1 LPLKQIGHLVLSE
14 NKLMNLSGWGINKI
28 DVNKEF
34 YQIRSQLF
42 SHSLAL
48 TAFLLISGLLL
59 SGVVGPL
66 FFLSNHRAFAQGL
79 VAPPEPLVMGQINSG
94 PQPSSDIF
102 NLPPGYKIEPV
113 LWNLTL
119 PSTVTFDDNGTMYV
133 AESGYSYGE
142 FKPIPRI
149 LKVDL
154 LHNRTAVLVD
164 RGLNGPITDIE
175 FNKYNGV
182 LYVSHRG
189 VISAVDMRG
198 HIKDLIVGL
207 PSMGDH
213 HNNQIAIDSDGRFY
227 FGQGTVTNSGVAGE
241 DSYTYGWL
249 KTSPELH
256 DIPCMDI
263 TLAGQNFN
271 SSNPLTPQNITDTA
285 TTGAFVPFNNTTTNG
300 QVIKG
305 DVKCSGSIISSNAN
319 GTDLRVVAWGLR
331 NPYGVALTDDAKKL
345 IVANNGVDER
355 GSRRIGN
362 DTDKIYSIDLSNSST
377 MKFLGWPD
385 YFGNGEPVT
394 DNKFVSESARSD
406 NNPLQFLLQSHPPV
420 DEKPLTLL
428 EEGIAVTQVAVSNS
442 TNFGFKGNA
451 FIAEFG
457 TMAPLI
463 HPFAQITQPMPGI
476 EPGIVGQKVVMLD
489 PNTGNH
495 TDFLSLKDIDKTFRP
510 VGVKFDL
517 KGDALYVVSI
527 GKTEVRSNVPVSNLT
542 SSGLYPFAT
551 VHAMPW
557 PYANT
562 GVVWKIIRDTG

>member
-1 LPLKQIGHLVLSE
+1 
-14 NKLMNLSGWGINKI
+14 
-28 DVNKEF
+28 
-34 YQIRSQLF
+34 
-42 SHSLAL
+42 
-48 TAFLLISGLLL
+48 
-59 SGVVGPL
+59 
-66 FFLSNHRAFAQGL
+66 
-79 VAPPEPLVMGQINSG
+79 
-94 PQPSSDIF
+94 
-102 NLPPGYKIEPV
+102 
-113 LWNLTL
+113 
-119 PSTVTFDDNGTMYV
+119 
-133 AESGYSYGE
+133 
-142 FKPIPRI
+142 
-149 LKVDL
+149 
-154 LHNRTAVLVD
+154 
-164 RGLNGPITDIE
+164 
-175 FNKYNGV
+175 
-182 LYVSHRG
+182 
-189 VISAVDMRG
+189 
-198 HIKDLIVGL
+198 
-207 PSMGDH
+207 MGDH

-285 TTGAFVPFNNTTTNG
+285 TTGAFVPLNNTTTNG

-377 MKFLGWPD
+377 VKFLGWPD

-428 EEGIAVTQVAVSNS
+428 EEGIAVTQVA
-442 TNFGFKGNA
+442 
-451 FIAEFG
+451 
-457 TMAPLI
+457 
-463 HPFAQITQPMPGI
+463 
-476 EPGIVGQKVVMLD
+476 
-489 PNTGNH
+489 
-495 TDFLSLKDIDKTFRP
+495 
-510 VGVKFDL
+510 
-517 KGDALYVVSI
+517 
-527 GKTEVRSNVPVSNLT
+527 
-542 SSGLYPFAT
+542 
-551 VHAMPW
+551 
-557 PYANT
+557 
-562 GVVWKIIRDTG
+562 

>member
-1 LPLKQIGHLVLSE
+1 
-14 NKLMNLSGWGINKI
+14 MNLSGWGINKI

-377 MKFLGWPD
+377 VKFLGWPD

-463 HPFAQITQPMPGI
+463 HPFAQITQPMPDI

>member
-1 LPLKQIGHLVLSE
+1 MSE
-14 NKLMNLSGWGINKI
+14 NKVMNLFGRGVNKI
-28 DVNKEF
+28 NNNKGF
-34 YQIRSQLF
+34 YQIRAHLH
-42 SHSLAL
+42 SHSRTLAIIL
-48 TAFLLISGLLL
+48 FLATSGLLL
-59 SGVVGPL
+59 SGAVGPL
-66 FFLSNHRAFAQGL
+66 VFLSNQHAFAQGL

-94 PQPSSDIF
+94 PQPAADIF

-154 LHNRTAVLVD
+154 IHNRTAVLVD

-175 FNKYNGV
+175 FNKNNGV

-189 VISAVDMRG
+189 IISAVDMRG

-213 HNNQIAIDSDGRFY
+213 HNNQIAIGSDGRFY
-227 FGQGTVTNSGVAGE
+227 FGQGTVTNTGVAGE

-256 DIPCMDI
+256 DIPCTDI
-263 TLAGQNFN
+263 TLTGQNFN
-271 SSNPLTPQNITDTA
+271 SSNPLTPQNITDMA
-285 TTGAFVPFNNTTTNG
+285 TTGAFVPFNSTTTNG
-300 QVIKG
+300 QAIKG

-331 NPYGVALTDDAKKL
+331 NPYGVALTDDGKKL
-345 IVANNGVDER
+345 IVANNGADER
-355 GSRRIGN
+355 GSRRVGN
-362 DTDKIYSIDLSNSST
+362 DTDKIYSLDLSNSS

-428 EEGIAVTQVAVSNS
+428 EEGVAATQVAVSNS

-489 PNTGNH
+489 PSTGNH
-495 TDFLSLKDIDKTFRP
+495 SDFLSLKDIDKTFRP

-527 GKTEVRSNVPVSNLT
+527 AKTEVRSNVPVSNLT

-562 GVVWKIIRDTG
+562 GVVWKITRDTGAATTNTGQ

>member
-1 LPLKQIGHLVLSE
+1 MSE
-14 NKLMNLSGWGINKI
+14 NKVMNLFGRGVNKI
-28 DVNKEF
+28 NNNKGF
-34 YQIRSQLF
+34 YQIRAHLH
-42 SHSLAL
+42 SHSRTLAIIL
-48 TAFLLISGLLL
+48 FLATSGLLL
-59 SGVVGPL
+59 SGAVGPL
-66 FFLSNHRAFAQGL
+66 VFLSNQHAFAQGL

-94 PQPSSDIF
+94 PQPAADIF

-154 LHNRTAVLVD
+154 IHNRTAVLVD

-175 FNKYNGV
+175 FNKNNGV

-189 VISAVDMRG
+189 IISAVDMRG

-213 HNNQIAIDSDGRFY
+213 HNNQIAIGSDGRFY
-227 FGQGTVTNSGVAGE
+227 FGQGTVTNTGVAGE

-256 DIPCMDI
+256 DIPCTDI
-263 TLAGQNFN
+263 TLTGQNFN
-271 SSNPLTPQNITDTA
+271 SSNPLTPQNITDMA
-285 TTGAFVPFNNTTTNG
+285 TTGAFVPFNSTTTNG
-300 QVIKG
+300 QAIKG

-331 NPYGVALTDDAKKL
+331 NPYGVALTDDGKKL
-345 IVANNGVDER
+345 IVANNGADER
-355 GSRRIGN
+355 GSRRVGN
-362 DTDKIYSIDLSNSST
+362 DTDKIYSLDLSNSS

-406 NNPLQFLLQSHPPV
+406 NNPLHFLLQSHPPV

-428 EEGIAVTQVAVSNS
+428 EEGVAATQVAVSNS

-476 EPGIVGQKVVMLD
+476 QPGIVGQKVVMLD

-495 TDFLSLKDIDKTFRP
+495 SDFLSLKDIDKTFRP

-527 GKTEVRSNVPVSNLT
+527 AKTEVRSNVPVSNLT

-562 GVVWKIIRDTG
+562 GVVWKITRDTGAATTNTGQ

>member
-1 LPLKQIGHLVLSE
+1 M
-14 NKLMNLSGWGINKI
+14 MNLFGWSMKKIN
-28 DVNKEF
+28 NKKF
-34 YQIRSQLF
+34 YQIRAHAL
-42 SHSLAL
+42 SHTLAITL
-48 TAFLLISGLLL
+48 LLLISGL

-66 FFLSNHRAFAQGL
+66 FFLSNPSAFAQGV
-79 VAPPEPLVMGQINSG
+79 VAPPEPLVIGQINSG
-94 PQPSSDIF
+94 PQPSTDIF
-102 NLPPGYKIEPV
+102 NLPSGYKIEPV

-154 LHNRTAVLVD
+154 VHNRTAVLVD

-189 VISAVDMRG
+189 VISAVDMGG

-207 PSMGDH
+207 PSTGDH
-213 HNNQIAIDSDGRFY
+213 HNNQIAIGPDGRFY
-227 FGQGTVTNSGVAGE
+227 FGQGTVTNTGVAGE
-241 DSYTYGWL
+241 DSYAYGWL

-256 DIPCMDI
+256 DIPCTDI
-263 TLAGQNFN
+263 TLTGQNFN
-271 SSNPLTPQNITDTA
+271 SSNPLTPQNLMDMA
-285 TTGAFVPFNNTTTNG
+285 TTGAFVPFNHTTTEG

-331 NPYGVALTDDAKKL
+331 NPYGVALTDDGKKL
-345 IVANNGVDER
+345 IVANNGADER
-355 GSRRIGN
+355 GSRRVGN
-362 DTDKIYSIDLSNSST
+362 DTDKIYSLDLSNSSAQ
-377 MKFLGWPD
+377 FLGWPD

-394 DNKFVSESARSD
+394 DNKFVSESARAD
-406 NNPLQFLLQSHPPV
+406 NNPLQFLLQSLPPV
-420 DEKPLTLL
+420 EKPLTLL
-428 EEGIAVTQVAVSNS
+428 EEGVAVTQIAVSNS

-451 FIAEFG
+451 FITEFG

-463 HPFAQITQPMPGI
+463 HPFAQLTQPMPGI
-476 EPGIVGQKVVMLD
+476 QPSIVGQKVVMLD

-495 TDFLSLKDIDKTFRP
+495 SDFLSLKSIDKSFRP

-527 GKTEVRSNVPVSNLT
+527 GKTEVRTDVPVSNLT

-551 VHAMPW
+551 IHAMPW
-557 PYANT
+557 AFANT
-562 GVVWKIIRDTG
+562 GVVWKITPDTVSNREQ

>member
-1 LPLKQIGHLVLSE
+1 LFGRGV
-14 NKLMNLSGWGINKI
+14 NKI
-28 DVNKEF
+28 NNNKGF
-34 YQIRSQLF
+34 YQIRAHLH
-42 SHSLAL
+42 SHSRTLAITL
-48 TAFLLISGLLL
+48 FLATSGLLL
-59 SGVVGPL
+59 SGAVGPL
-66 FFLSNHRAFAQGL
+66 LFLLNQHAFAQGL

-94 PQPSSDIF
+94 PQPAADIF

-154 LHNRTAVLVD
+154 IHNRTAVLVD

-175 FNKYNGV
+175 FNKNNGV

-189 VISAVDMRG
+189 IISAVDMRG

-213 HNNQIAIDSDGRFY
+213 HNNQIAIGSDGRFY
-227 FGQGTVTNSGVAGE
+227 FGQGTVTNTGIAGE

-256 DIPCMDI
+256 DIPCTDI
-263 TLAGQNFN
+263 TLTGQNFN
-271 SSNPLTPQNITDTA
+271 SSNPLTPQNITDMA
-285 TTGAFVPFNNTTTNG
+285 TTGAFVPFNSTTTNG
-300 QVIKG
+300 QAIKG

-319 GTDLRVVAWGLR
+319 GTDLQVVAWGLR
-331 NPYGVALTDDAKKL
+331 NPYGVALTDDGKKL
-345 IVANNGVDER
+345 IVANNGADER
-355 GSRRIGN
+355 GSRRVGN
-362 DTDKIYSIDLSNSST
+362 DTDKIYSLDLSNSS

-385 YFGNGEPVT
+385 YFGNGEPAT

-428 EEGIAVTQVAVSNS
+428 EEGVAATQVAVSNS

-476 EPGIVGQKVVMLD
+476 QPSIVGQKVVMLD

-495 TDFLSLKDIDKTFRP
+495 SDFLSLKDIDKTFRP
-510 VGVKFDL
+510 VGIKFDL

-527 GKTEVRSNVPVSNLT
+527 AKTEVRSNVPVSNLT

-562 GVVWKIIRDTG
+562 GVVWKITRDTAAATNAEQ

>member
-1 LPLKQIGHLVLSE
+1 
-14 NKLMNLSGWGINKI
+14 MNLSGWGINKI

-489 PNTGNH
+489 PSTGNH
-495 TDFLSLKDIDKTFRP
+495 SDFLSLKDIDKTFRP

-527 GKTEVRSNVPVSNLT
+527 GKTEVRSNVPVSNRT

>member
-1 LPLKQIGHLVLSE
+1 MSE
-14 NKLMNLSGWGINKI
+14 NKVMNLFGRGVNKI
-28 DVNKEF
+28 NNNKGF
-34 YQIRSQLF
+34 YQIRAHLH
-42 SHSLAL
+42 SHSRTLAIIL
-48 TAFLLISGLLL
+48 FLATSGLLL
-59 SGVVGPL
+59 SGAVGPL
-66 FFLSNHRAFAQGL
+66 VFLSNQHAFAQGL

-94 PQPSSDIF
+94 PQPAADIF

-154 LHNRTAVLVD
+154 IHNRTAVLVD

-175 FNKYNGV
+175 FNKNNGV

-189 VISAVDMRG
+189 IISAVDMRG

-213 HNNQIAIDSDGRFY
+213 HNNQIAIGSDGRFY
-227 FGQGTVTNSGVAGE
+227 FGQGTVTNTGVAGE

-256 DIPCMDI
+256 DIPCTDI
-263 TLAGQNFN
+263 TLTGQNFN
-271 SSNPLTPQNITDTA
+271 SSNPLTPQNITDMA
-285 TTGAFVPFNNTTTNG
+285 TTGAFVPFNSTTTNG
-300 QVIKG
+300 QAIKG

-331 NPYGVALTDDAKKL
+331 NPYGVALTDDGKKL
-345 IVANNGVDER
+345 IVANNGADER
-355 GSRRIGN
+355 GSRRVGN
-362 DTDKIYSIDLSNSST
+362 DTDKIYSLDLSNSS

-385 YFGNGEPVT
+385 YFGNGEPAT

-406 NNPLQFLLQSHPPV
+406 NNPLHFLLQSHPPV

-428 EEGIAVTQVAVSNS
+428 EEGVAATQVAVSNS

-476 EPGIVGQKVVMLD
+476 QPGIVGQKVVMLD

-495 TDFLSLKDIDKTFRP
+495 SDFLSLKDIDKTFRP

-527 GKTEVRSNVPVSNLT
+527 AKTEVRSNVPVSNLT

-562 GVVWKIIRDTG
+562 GVVWKITRDTGAATTNTGQ

>member
-1 LPLKQIGHLVLSE
+1 
-14 NKLMNLSGWGINKI
+14 MNLSGWGINKI

-428 EEGIAVTQVAVSNS
+428 EEGVAVTQVAVSNS

>member
-1 LPLKQIGHLVLSE
+1 LPLKQIWHLVLSE

>member
-1 LPLKQIGHLVLSE
+1 MISLFGWDKNEIN
-14 NKLMNLSGWGINKI
+14 NKK
-28 DVNKEF
+28 F
-34 YQIRSQLF
+34 YQIRSRAL
-42 SHSLAL
+42 SH
-48 TAFLLISGLLL
+48 TLLITMLLVISGL
-59 SGVVGPL
+59 SGAVGPL
-66 FFLSNHRAFAQGL
+66 SFFLNQPAFGQGL
-79 VAPPEPLVMGQINSG
+79 VAPPEPLVIGQINSG
-94 PQPSSDIF
+94 SPPSTDIF
-102 NLPPGYKIEPV
+102 NLPSGYKIEPV

-154 LHNRTAVLVD
+154 IHNRTAVLVD

-213 HNNQIAIDSDGRFY
+213 HNNQIAIGADGRFY
-227 FGQGTVTNSGVAGE
+227 FGQGTVTNTGVAGE

-256 DIPCMDI
+256 DIPCTDV
-263 TLAGQNFN
+263 TLTGQNFN
-271 SSNPLTPQNITDTA
+271 SSNPLTPQNLTDMA
-285 TTGAFVPFNNTTTNG
+285 TTGAFVPFNHTTTKG
-300 QVIKG
+300 QVIKS

-319 GTDLRVVAWGLR
+319 GTDLRVIAWGLR
-331 NPYGVALTDDAKKL
+331 NPYGVALTDDGKKL
-345 IVANNGVDER
+345 MVANNGADER
-355 GSRRIGN
+355 GSRRVGN
-362 DTDKIYSIDLSNSST
+362 DTDKIYSLDLSNSST
-377 MKFLGWPD
+377 KFLGWPD

-394 DNKFVSESARSD
+394 DKKFVSESARAD

-420 DEKPLTLL
+420 EKPLTLL
-428 EEGIAVTQVAVSNS
+428 EEGVAVTQAAVSNS

-451 FIAEFG
+451 FVGEFG

-463 HPFAQITQPMPGI
+463 HPFAQLTQPMPGI
-476 EPGIVGQKVVMLD
+476 QPSIVGQKVVRLD

-495 TDFLSLKDIDKTFRP
+495 SDFLSLKSIDKSFRP

-527 GKTEVRSNVPVSNLT
+527 GKTEVRASVPVNNQT
-542 SSGLYPFAT
+542 SSGLYPFAS

-562 GVVWKIIRDTG
+562 GVVWKITHETTQ

>member
-1 LPLKQIGHLVLSE
+1 
-14 NKLMNLSGWGINKI
+14 MNLSGWGINKI

>member
-1 LPLKQIGHLVLSE
+1 
-14 NKLMNLSGWGINKI
+14 MNKI
-28 DVNKEF
+28 NVNKEF
-34 YQIRSQLF
+34 YQIRSQLI

-48 TAFLLISGLLL
+48 TAFLLVSGLLL

-66 FFLSNHRAFAQGL
+66 LFLSTHRAFAQGL

-94 PQPSSDIF
+94 PQPSGDIF

-189 VISAVDMRG
+189 IISAVDLRG

-213 HNNQIAIDSDGRFY
+213 HNNQIAIGPGGRFY
-227 FGQGTVTNSGVAGE
+227 FGQGTVTNTGVAGE

-256 DIPCMDI
+256 DIPCADI
-263 TLAGQNFN
+263 TLSGQNFN
-271 SSNPLTPQNITDTA
+271 SSNPLTPQNITDVA

-331 NPYGVALTDDAKKL
+331 NPYGVALTDDGKKL
-345 IVANNGVDER
+345 IVANNGADER
-355 GSRRIGN
+355 GSRRVGN

-377 MKFLGWPD
+377 MKYLGWPD

-406 NNPLQFLLQSHPPV
+406 NNPLQFLLQSHPHV

-428 EEGIAVTQVAVSNS
+428 DEGVAVTQVAVSNS
-442 TNFGFKGNA
+442 TSFGFKGNA
-451 FIAEFG
+451 FITEFG

-476 EPGIVGQKVVMLD
+476 EPGIIGQKVVMLD

-562 GVVWKIIRDTG
+562 GVVWKIIRDTGATTTNQEQ

>member
-1 LPLKQIGHLVLSE
+1 
-14 NKLMNLSGWGINKI
+14 MNLSGWGINKI

-66 FFLSNHRAFAQGL
+66 LFLSNHRAFAQGL

-489 PNTGNH
+489 PSTGNH
-495 TDFLSLKDIDKTFRP
+495 SDFLSLKDIDKTFRP

>member
-1 LPLKQIGHLVLSE
+1 
-14 NKLMNLSGWGINKI
+14 MNLSGWGINKI

-377 MKFLGWPD
+377 VKFLGWPD

-562 GVVWKIIRDTG
+562 GVVWKVIRDTG

>member
-1 LPLKQIGHLVLSE
+1 
-14 NKLMNLSGWGINKI
+14 MNLSGWGINKI

-489 PNTGNH
+489 PSTGNH
-495 TDFLSLKDIDKTFRP
+495 SDFLSLKDIDKTFRP

>member
-1 LPLKQIGHLVLSE
+1 
-14 NKLMNLSGWGINKI
+14 MNLFGRGVNKI
-28 DVNKEF
+28 NNNKGF
-34 YQIRSQLF
+34 YQIRAHLH
-42 SHSLAL
+42 SHSRTLAIIL
-48 TAFLLISGLLL
+48 FLATSGLLL
-59 SGVVGPL
+59 SGAVGPL
-66 FFLSNHRAFAQGL
+66 VFLSNQHAFAQGL

-94 PQPSSDIF
+94 PQPAADIF

-154 LHNRTAVLVD
+154 IHNRTAVLVD

-175 FNKYNGV
+175 FNKNNGV

-189 VISAVDMRG
+189 IISAVDMRG

-213 HNNQIAIDSDGRFY
+213 HNNQIAIGSDGRFY
-227 FGQGTVTNSGVAGE
+227 FGQGTVTNTGVAGE

-256 DIPCMDI
+256 DIPCTDI
-263 TLAGQNFN
+263 TLTGQNFN
-271 SSNPLTPQNITDTA
+271 SSNPLTPQNITDMA
-285 TTGAFVPFNNTTTNG
+285 TTGAFVPFNSTTTNG
-300 QVIKG
+300 QAIKG

-331 NPYGVALTDDAKKL
+331 NPYGVALTDDGKKL
-345 IVANNGVDER
+345 IVANNGADER
-355 GSRRIGN
+355 GSRRVGN
-362 DTDKIYSIDLSNSST
+362 DTDKIYSLDLSNSS

-406 NNPLQFLLQSHPPV
+406 NNPLHFLLQSHPPV

-428 EEGIAVTQVAVSNS
+428 EEGVAATQVAVSNS

-476 EPGIVGQKVVMLD
+476 QPGIVGQKVVMLD

-495 TDFLSLKDIDKTFRP
+495 SDFLSLKDIDKTFRP

-527 GKTEVRSNVPVSNLT
+527 AKTEVRSNVPVSNLT

-562 GVVWKIIRDTG
+562 GVVWKITRDTGAATTNTGQ

>member
-1 LPLKQIGHLVLSE
+1 
-14 NKLMNLSGWGINKI
+14 MNLSGWGINKI

-489 PNTGNH
+489 PSTGNH
-495 TDFLSLKDIDKTFRP
+495 SDFLSLKDIDKTFRP

-562 GVVWKIIRDTG
+562 GVVWKITRDTGAATTTNTEQ

>member
-1 LPLKQIGHLVLSE
+1 MSE
-14 NKLMNLSGWGINKI
+14 NKVMNLFGRGVNKI
-28 DVNKEF
+28 NNNKGF
-34 YQIRSQLF
+34 YQIRAHLH
-42 SHSLAL
+42 SHSRTLAIIL
-48 TAFLLISGLLL
+48 FLATSGLLL
-59 SGVVGPL
+59 SGAVGPL
-66 FFLSNHRAFAQGL
+66 VFLSNQHAFAQGL

-94 PQPSSDIF
+94 PQPAADIF

-154 LHNRTAVLVD
+154 IHNRTAVLVD

-175 FNKYNGV
+175 FNKNNGV

-189 VISAVDMRG
+189 IISAVDMRG

-213 HNNQIAIDSDGRFY
+213 HNNQIAIGSDGRFY
-227 FGQGTVTNSGVAGE
+227 FGQGTVTNTGVAGE

-256 DIPCMDI
+256 DIPCTDI
-263 TLAGQNFN
+263 TLTGQNFN
-271 SSNPLTPQNITDTA
+271 SSNPLTPQNITDMA
-285 TTGAFVPFNNTTTNG
+285 TTGAFVPFNSTTTNG
-300 QVIKG
+300 QAIKG

-331 NPYGVALTDDAKKL
+331 NPYGVALTDDGKKL
-345 IVANNGVDER
+345 IVANNGADER
-355 GSRRIGN
+355 GSRRVGN
-362 DTDKIYSIDLSNSST
+362 DTDKIYSLDLSNSS

-385 YFGNGEPVT
+385 YFGNGEPAT

-406 NNPLQFLLQSHPPV
+406 NNPLHFLLQSHPPV

-428 EEGIAVTQVAVSNS
+428 EEGVAATQVAVSNS

-476 EPGIVGQKVVMLD
+476 QPSIVGQKVVMLD

-495 TDFLSLKDIDKTFRP
+495 SDFLSLKDIDKTFRP

-527 GKTEVRSNVPVSNLT
+527 AKTEVRSNVPVSNLT

-562 GVVWKIIRDTG
+562 GVVWKITRDTGAATTNTGQ

>member
-1 LPLKQIGHLVLSE
+1 
-14 NKLMNLSGWGINKI
+14 MNLSGWGINKI

-42 SHSLAL
+42 SYSLAL

-489 PNTGNH
+489 PSTGNH
-495 TDFLSLKDIDKTFRP
+495 SDFLSLKDIDKTFRP

>member
-1 LPLKQIGHLVLSE
+1 
-14 NKLMNLSGWGINKI
+14 MNLSGWGINKI

-213 HNNQIAIDSDGRFY
+213 HNNQIAIGSDGRFY

-489 PNTGNH
+489 PSTGNH
-495 TDFLSLKDIDKTFRP
+495 SDFLSLKDIDKTFRP

>member
-1 LPLKQIGHLVLSE
+1 
-14 NKLMNLSGWGINKI
+14 MNLSGWGVSKIN
-28 DVNKEF
+28 VNKEF
-34 YQIRSQLF
+34 YQIRAYLL

-48 TAFLLISGLLL
+48 TAFLLVSGLIL
-59 SGVVGPL
+59 SGIVGPL
-66 FFLSNHRAFAQGL
+66 LFLSNQRAFAQGL

-94 PQPSSDIF
+94 PQPSADIF

-154 LHNRTAVLVD
+154 IHNRTAVLVD

-213 HNNQIAIDSDGRFY
+213 HNNQIAIGPDGRFY
-227 FGQGTVTNSGVAGE
+227 FGQGTVTNTGIAGE

-256 DIPCMDI
+256 DIPCTDI

-271 SSNPLTPQNITDTA
+271 SSNPLTPQNITDMA

-345 IVANNGVDER
+345 IVSNNGADER
-355 GSRRIGN
+355 GSRRVGN
-362 DTDKIYSIDLSNSST
+362 DTDKIYSLDLSNSS

-385 YFGNGEPVT
+385 YFGNGEPAT

-428 EEGIAVTQVAVSNS
+428 EEGVAVTQVAVSNS

-510 VGVKFDL
+510 TGVKFDL

-562 GVVWKIIRDTG
+562 GVVWKITRDTGAATNPEQ

>member
-1 LPLKQIGHLVLSE
+1 MISLFGWDKNEIN
-14 NKLMNLSGWGINKI
+14 NKK
-28 DVNKEF
+28 F
-34 YQIRSQLF
+34 YQIRSRAL
-42 SHSLAL
+42 SH
-48 TAFLLISGLLL
+48 TLLITMLLVISGL
-59 SGVVGPL
+59 SGAVGPL
-66 FFLSNHRAFAQGL
+66 SFFLNQPAFGQGL
-79 VAPPEPLVMGQINSG
+79 VAPPEPLVIGQINSG
-94 PQPSSDIF
+94 PKPSTDIF

-213 HNNQIAIDSDGRFY
+213 HNNEIAIGPDGRFY
-227 FGQGTVTNSGVAGE
+227 FGQGTVTNTGVAGE

-256 DIPCMDI
+256 DIPCTDI
-263 TLAGQNFN
+263 TLTGRNFD
-271 SSNPLTPQNITDTA
+271 SSNPLTPQNLTDKA
-285 TTGAFVPFNNTTTNG
+285 TTGAFVPFNHTTSKG

-319 GTDLRVVAWGLR
+319 GTDLRVIAWGLR
-331 NPYGVALTDDAKKL
+331 NPYGVALTDDGKKL
-345 IVANNGVDER
+345 IVANNGADER

-362 DTDKIYSIDLSNSST
+362 DTDKIYSLDLSNSST
-377 MKFLGWPD
+377 KFLGWPD

-394 DNKFVSESARSD
+394 DKKFVSESARAD

-420 DEKPLTLL
+420 QKPLTLL
-428 EEGIAVTQVAVSNS
+428 EEGVAVTQATVSNS
-442 TNFGFKGNA
+442 TSFGFKGNA
-451 FIAEFG
+451 FITEFG

-463 HPFAQITQPMPGI
+463 HPFAQLTQPMPGI
-476 EPGIVGQKVVMLD
+476 QPSIVGQKVVRLD

-495 TDFLSLKDIDKTFRP
+495 SDFLSLKSIDKSFRP

-527 GKTEVRSNVPVSNLT
+527 GKTEIRTNVPVNNQT
-542 SSGLYPFAT
+542 SSGLYPFAS
-551 VHAMPW
+551 VPAMPW

-562 GVVWKIIRDTG
+562 GVVWKITHDTTKQ